1 MLSMFNRKI
10 DAKNTCCSLFVKR
23 LAYWLQMTAV
33 VMLLSTSVSTAT
45 AEELLSDEQQMTYAD
60 ATLVIKE
67 LHSKLLYI
75 MQNAEPLAYQG
86 RYNEMEEIVISRFD
100 TPLIA
105 KVIMSRYWRQLD
117 EEKKMDFIKLFQRLS
132 VATYASRF
140 DGYDGESFVELSA
153 ETLKK
158 GRLLIKTELK
168 RTKDKPVHLDYLMH
182 ETDGEWKIIS
192 VIANG
197 VNDLSLKRAEY
208 ATVIKDRGFD
218 GLVEEVSRK
227 IRDMEQQGIE

>member
-1 MLSMFNRKI
+1 MFYRKI
-10 DAKNTCCSLFVKR
+10 KIINTSGVLSVKR
-23 LAYWLQMTAV
+23 LTCCLQKIAILMI
-33 VMLLSTSVSTAT
+33 LSTSASIADTRDMHA
-45 AEELLSDEQQMTYAD
+45 DEQQATVTYTD
-60 ATLVIKE
+60 AMLVIKE

-75 MQNAEPLAYQG
+75 MQNAESLGYQG
-86 RYNEMEEIVISRFD
+86 RYGEVEEVVISRFD

-117 EEKKMDFIKLFQRLS
+117 DEKKMDFIRLFQRLS

-140 DGYDGESFVELSA
+140 DGYDNESFVELSA
-153 ETLKK
+153 EKLKK
-158 GRLLIKTELK
+158 GRLLIKTELQ
-168 RTKDKPVHLDYLMH
+168 RTDDKPVHLDYLMH

-218 GLVEEVSRK
+218 GLVDEVSRK
-227 IRDMEQQGIE
+227 ISDMELQDKE